1 MNDHITATKIIG
13 SPSSSGWSQCHD
25 YTPGDP
31 KVARVKGRLIVCVSS
46 RQTPPED
53 AKNVLHRI
61 YKSYYGSEGSTSTSL
76 TDAVTSVEES
86 VSAAA
91 CVCNDGTLTA
101 VARGIAVLL
110 VRGGKMVPLLAGKD
124 AKNVSGPIQDGDTII
139 LATSKFISEFTLD
152 YIKGQL
158 EYQQS
163 DRLSSVFLPRV
174 QASNDSGLFGAQFLF
189 FKKPHI
195 PEWEQKDS
203 TPRMPHLGLRRPQFA
218 IKVPHKALFVGKDKT
233 ALPEPFEKPK
243 KKVSPLVGI
252 GLIAVLLVS
261 IVIGITRNKE
271 QERKSEYEPLI
282 LEIEQE
288 ITEAQTLADISPTK
302 AKEMILSA
310 REKVVSL
317 ETRNIEDPRI
327 EPLAQKVKEALGNI
341 VGIYE
346 SSASQY
352 LDISLIASNF
362 TGDELSYSDGEIL
375 VADYD
380 TKRIAKV
387 IIADKNTKI
396 VAGPDYFV
404 DLLAT
409 AAYAGRSFALSSD
422 GIREVTGTV
431 SLVIKSDWN
440 PEQILYAVYAGNT
453 YIIDKET
460 SLIYRYPGVR
470 GGFLEKEE
478 WLAPGITA
486 QLGGATAMAIDGS
499 IWLLQGGDVLKFTN
513 GLPQRFNLEGTP
525 TTVDQFDAF
534 FTDESTTSIYLLDR
548 ETSAIYVYT
557 KTGEFEAQYGDGK
570 VSGASHLVVSEKD
583 GKIIFLAEGKLWQV
597 EIKHK

>member
-13 SPSSSGWSQCHD
+13 SPSLSGWSQCHD

-31 KVARVKGRLIVCVSS
+31 KVQKVKGRLIVCVSS

-53 AKNVLHRI
+53 AKDVLHRI
-61 YKSYYGSEGSTSTSL
+61 YKSYYGGQGSTSTSL
-76 TDAVTSVEES
+76 SDAVAGVEDS
-86 VSAAA
+86 VSVAA
-91 CVCNDGTLTA
+91 CVCKDGTLTA

-110 VRGGKMVPLLAGKD
+110 VRGGNVVPLLAGHD
-124 AKNVSGPIQDGDTII
+124 VKNVSGPIHDGDVII
-139 LATSKFISEFTLD
+139 LATSKFISEFTLP

-163 DRLSSVFLPRV
+163 DRIADVFLPRV
-174 QASNDSGLFGAQFLF
+174 QAHDDSGLIAAQFLF
-189 FKKPHI
+189 FKKPHV
-195 PEWEQKDS
+195 PEWEHKDA
-203 TPRMPHLGLRRPQFA
+203 TPHVPHLGLRKPQFA

-233 ALPEPFEKPK
+233 ALPEPFEKQK

-261 IVIGITRNKE
+261 IVLGIARNKE
-271 QERKSEYEPLI
+271 QERKSQYEPLI

-288 ITEAQTLADISPTK
+288 ISEAQTLADISPTK
-302 AKEMILSA
+302 AQEMILSA
-310 REKVVSL
+310 KGKVMSL
-317 ETRNIEDPRI
+317 KERNVDDPRI
-327 EPLAQKVKEALGNI
+327 EPLVQKVREALGTI
-341 VGIYE
+341 AGIYE

-387 IIADKNTKI
+387 ILADKNTKI
-396 VAGPDYFV
+396 IAGPDYFV
-404 DLLAT
+404 DLLST
-409 AAYAGRSFALSSD
+409 AAYAGRSFALSTD

-440 PEQILYAVYAGNT
+440 PEQILYAVYAGNA
-453 YIIDKET
+453 YIVDKEA
-460 SLIYRYPGVR
+460 SVIYRYPGVR

-486 QLGGATAMAIDGS
+486 ELRDAKAMAIDGS
-499 IWLLQGGDVLKFTN
+499 IWILQGGDLLRFTN
-513 GLPQRFNLEGTP
+513 GIPQRFNLEGTP
-525 TTVDQFDAF
+525 TSVDQFDAF
-534 FTDESTTSIYLLDR
+534 FTDEATTSLYLLDR
-548 ETSAIYVYT
+548 ETAAIYAYT
-557 KTGEFEAQYGDGK
+557 KTGEFEAQYGDAKIG
-570 VSGASHLVVSEKD
+570 SASHLVVSEKD
-583 GKIIFLAEGKLWQV
+583 GKIIFLADGKLWQV
-597 EIKHK
+597 EIKK